1 MDLTIA
7 PGLNSRTS
15 LSSAVW
21 ENSWLDAMDRIT
33 IPKEKKGRWAHP
45 GWVGYKLF
53 QPIQERKDESSSV
66 VGKKRCLSEIIVYLH
81 LPLL

>member
-1 MDLTIA
+1 VDLTIA

-33 IPKEKKGRWAHP
+33 IPKEKKGRCMGTSRM
-45 GWVGYKLF
+45 GWLQAVSTNPRT
-53 QPIQERKDESSSV
+53 QR
-66 VGKKRCLSEIIVYLH
+66 
-81 LPLL
+81 